1 MMSSKFYAEG
11 RWPIDK
17 NHCWRIRAATQTTE
31 DQFRA
36 CPSVKVTIVYVSM
49 NQNFFV
55 QDRSTYPDILGQ
67 PYIGAIRM
75 ETEVIDDGSSFVRIK
90 GQDGRKTI
98 QFLTVRPNHERNKE
112 CLREHPVRE
121 GNEEFFQDYG

>member
-1 MMSSKFYAEG
+1 MSSKFYAEG

-17 NHCWRIRAATQTTE
+17 NHCWRIRAATRTTE

-55 QDRSTYPDILGQ
+55 QDRSTYPDILRQ
-67 PYIGAIRM
+67 PYIDTVRKK
-75 ETEVIDDGSSFVRIK
+75 TKVIDDVSAFARIK

-98 QFLTVRPNHERNKE
+98 QFLTVRPNHKRNNE
-112 CLREHPVRE
+112 FLRDHPVRE
-121 GNEEFFQDYG
+121 GMKGFFQDYG